1 MNIEVSNKIL
11 LAAMPLYFADKI
23 RKRLTMP
30 NPKYDEAVKMKR
42 YVGNISRELK
52 CYEDTQEGMIIPRGF
67 VLQLI
72 RLATQTETSW
82 KIIDQRRTL
91 PEVPF
96 TFQGELRGYQQ
107 KAVGDILKHDFGVLN
122 AATGSGKTTMALAV
136 IAARRQPT
144 LIIVHTKEL
153 MKQWVDRACQFLN
166 MVPDEIGII
175 GNGKKR
181 IGEKLTIGIVNSIYP
196 IADEIKDKFG
206 FVVVDEAHHCP
217 SRTFSE
223 AVSAFDCRFM
233 LGLSATPYRRDCLT
247 KLIYWYL
254 GDQVHAVNKARLIQE
269 GSIMKP
275 EILTRRTGFVSEYDL
290 TTEYSRGISEL
301 TRDPER
307 NRLIVSDVANYI
319 QDNAG
324 PCLVLSDRKSHCEVL
339 AEMLTVQGIKTAIL
353 MGNLSTGKRKEVMEM
368 IRAEGAQ
375 AIVATGSLVGEGFDL
390 PALSA
395 LFMATPLKF
404 SGRVTQYVGRVLR
417 PAPSKDRAVIF
428 DYQDINE
435 PVLMSAARSRMKV
448 YQRAA

>member
-91 PEVPF
+91 PEVPY

-153 MKQWVDRACQFLN
+153 MKQWVDRAVQFLG
-166 MVPDEIGII
+166 VEQDEIGII
-175 GNGKKR
+175 GNGKNR

-217 SRTFSE
+217 SRTFTE
-223 AVSAFDCRFM
+223 AISAFDCRFM
-233 LGLSATPYRRDCLT
+233 LGLSATPYRRDGLT
-247 KLIYWYL
+247 KLIYWHL
-254 GDQVHAVNKARLIQE
+254 GDQVHAVDKARLIQE

>member
-1 MNIEVSNKIL
+1 MKIIVSNHIL
-11 LAAMPLYFADKI
+11 LQEAPPRFARII
-23 RKRLTMP
+23 REKLTIQNPAFIEAKKRGRWTGSLEQELRF
-30 NPKYDEAVKMKR
+30 YQVK
-42 YVGNISRELK
+42 S
-52 CYEDTQEGMIIPRGF
+52 EGLILPRGF

-91 PEVPF
+91 PTMEFIF
-96 TFQGELRGYQQ
+96 TGKPRDYQRE
-107 KAVGDILKHDFGVLN
+107 AVQDILQHDFGTLS
-122 AATGSGKTTMALAV
+122 APTGSGKTTMTLAV
-136 IAARRQPT
+136 IAKRKQPT

-153 MKQWVDRACQFLN
+153 LQQWIDRTCQFLG
-166 MVPDEIGII
+166 MHPDEIGII

-217 SRTFSE
+217 SRTFTE
-223 AVSAFDCRFM
+223 TISAFDCRFM
-233 LGLSATPYRRDCLT
+233 LGLSATPYRRDGLT

-254 GDQVHAVNKARLIQE
+254 GDQVHAVDKARLIQE
-269 GSIMKP
+269 GNIMKP
-275 EILTRRTGFVSEYDL
+275 EIITRRTGFVSEYDL

-353 MGNLSTGKRKEVMEM
+353 MGNLSAGKRKEVMEM
-368 IRAEGAQ
+368 IRAGGAQ
-375 AIVATGSLVGEGFDL
+375 AIVATGSLVGEGFDF

>member
-1 MNIEVSNKIL
+1 
-11 LAAMPLYFADKI
+11 
-23 RKRLTMP
+23 MP

>member
-91 PEVPF
+91 PEVPY

-275 EILTRRTGFVSEYDL
+275 EVLTRRTGFVSEYDL

>member
-353 MGNLSTGKRKEVMEM
+353 MGNLSAGRRKKVMEM
-368 IRAEGAQ
+368 IRAGGAQ